1 MPVNLYD
8 GTETGFSAYHAF
20 GLELECSGANVS
32 RTTSRL
38 SRDGVIGTRNEHEA
52 GQVDCETVLAPLAAG
67 PRAQEY
73 IESVLTS
80 IRAAGGDGAT
90 GCGMHVHVS
99 NAHIVGV
106 TGADSADAFTNRSID
121 HTERTGRVI
130 FQDHPELLGD
140 PMLAV
145 ECGDI
150 AYRYTYQQDAINGM
164 HPASRTNNGM
174 CRAIRMSEITR
185 AIASLTADQVRITE
199 LANATN
205 GKFSTIN
212 LQPWT
217 DQGTIEFRQAMGTVD
232 LDKCIA
238 WVAFVLNLVNWTTTQ
253 RFASTTTTETVATPE
268 RGRDC
273 FAPQAHRLMH
283 VYDMLRTDGGAS
295 CHEIMMDTGVAETS
309 VRRMVSE
316 IRNRVGD
323 SAVTTYTQQVQGR
336 SYGDGT
342 DHTAWKVERT
352 FDSIVAGILEMQ
364 TEVNPSIWSGLD
376 EEHYGWWMDRIDH
389 IARY

>member
-1 MPVNLYD
+1 MSVNIYN
-8 GTETGFSAYHAF
+8 GTETGFQNYHAF

-73 IESVLTS
+73 IQQVLTS

-99 NAHIVGV
+99 NAPIVGV
-106 TGADSADAFTNRSID
+106 TDADSADAFTTRSID

-150 AYRYTYQQDAINGM
+150 VYRYTQQQNAINGM
-164 HPASRTNNGM
+164 HPASRTNNAM
-174 CRAIRMSEITR
+174 CRAIRMAPLNS
-185 AIASLTADQVRITE
+185 AIATLAADQVRINA

-352 FDSIVAGILEMQ
+352 FDNIVAGILEMQ